1 MEKYLEAGRI
11 TNTHGIKGEV
21 KIEVWVDS
29 PEFLRKFK
37 VLYID
42 NKPVKLLAG
51 RTHKGFLLAKL
62 EGFDDVNAAMTLK
75 NKLVFIDRK
84 DAKLPKG
91 SYFLADLMG
100 ARVVDEQGNELGELA
115 DIMELP
121 AGNVYVV
128 RGEREILIPAVPAFI
143 KKTDIS
149 AGLVTVRLID
159 GM

>member
-51 RTHKGFLLAKL
+51 RTPKGFLLAKL

-128 RGEREILIPAVPAFI
+128 RGEREILIPAVPEFI

>member
-1 MEKYLEAGRI
+1 MDKYLEAGRI

-37 VLYID
+37 VFYID

-128 RGEREILIPAVPAFI
+128 RGEREILIPAVPEFI

>member
-128 RGEREILIPAVPAFI
+128 RGEREILIPAVPEFI
-143 KKTDIS
+143 MKTDIS

>member
-1 MEKYLEAGRI
+1 MDKYLEAGRI

-128 RGEREILIPAVPAFI
+128 RGEREILIPAVPEFI

>member
-128 RGEREILIPAVPAFI
+128 RGEREILIPAVPEFI

>member
-29 PEFLRKFK
+29 TEFLRKFK

-128 RGEREILIPAVPAFI
+128 RGEREILIPAVPEFI

>member
-121 AGNVYVV
+121 ASNVYVV
-128 RGEREILIPAVPAFI
+128 RGEREILIPAVPEFI

>member
-11 TNTHGIKGEV
+11 TITHGIKGEV

-128 RGEREILIPAVPAFI
+128 RGEREILIPAVPEFI

>member
-91 SYFLADLMG
+91 SFFLADLMG

-128 RGEREILIPAVPAFI
+128 RGEREILIPAVPEFI

>member
-1 MEKYLEAGRI
+1 
-11 TNTHGIKGEV
+11 
-21 KIEVWVDS
+21 
-29 PEFLRKFK
+29 
-37 VLYID
+37 
-42 NKPVKLLAG
+42 
-51 RTHKGFLLAKL
+51 
-62 EGFDDVNAAMTLK
+62 MTLK

-128 RGEREILIPAVPAFI
+128 RGEREILIPAVPEFI

>member
-1 MEKYLEAGRI
+1 MEKYLEAGII
-11 TNTHGIKGEV
+11 TNTHCIKGEV

-128 RGEREILIPAVPAFI
+128 RGEREILIPAVPEFI

>member
-1 MEKYLEAGRI
+1 M
-11 TNTHGIKGEV
+11 
-21 KIEVWVDS
+21 DS

-128 RGEREILIPAVPAFI
+128 RGEREILIPAVPEFI

>member
-1 MEKYLEAGRI
+1 MDKYLEAGRI

-42 NKPVKLLAG
+42 NKTVKLLAG

-62 EGFDDVNAAMTLK
+62 EGYDDVTAAMPLK

-128 RGEREILIPAVPAFI
+128 RGEREILIPAVPEFI

>member
-1 MEKYLEAGRI
+1 MDKYLEAGRI

-100 ARVVDEQGNELGELA
+100 ARAVDEQGNELGELA

-128 RGEREILIPAVPAFI
+128 RGEREILIPAVPEFI

>member
-100 ARVVDEQGNELGELA
+100 TRVVDEQGNELGELA

-128 RGEREILIPAVPAFI
+128 RGEREILIPAVPEFI